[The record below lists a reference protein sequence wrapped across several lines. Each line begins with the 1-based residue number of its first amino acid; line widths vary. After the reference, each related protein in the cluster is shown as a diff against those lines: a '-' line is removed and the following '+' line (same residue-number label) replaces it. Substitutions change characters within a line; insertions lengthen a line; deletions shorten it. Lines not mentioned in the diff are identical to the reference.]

1 MRKEHFFD
9 AIFTT
14 DMQELLVTETNSY
27 HEQQV
32 AAQLSKHKRKWSPVT
47 QECIHQH
54 YDLHGHRKVVACM
67 SLHVLEHRQPPP

>member
-1 MRKEHFFD
+1 
-9 AIFTT
+9 
-14 DMQELLVTETNSY
+14 MQELLFTETNSY

-32 AAQLSKHKRKWSPVT
+32 AAQLRKHKRKWSPVT

-54 YDLHGHRKVVACM
+54 CDLHGHRKVVACM

>member
-1 MRKEHFFD
+1 
-9 AIFTT
+9 
-14 DMQELLVTETNSY
+14 MQELLVTATNSC

-67 SLHVLEHRQPPP
+67 SLHVLEHRQPSP

>member
-1 MRKEHFFD
+1 
-9 AIFTT
+9 
-14 DMQELLVTETNSY
+14 MQELLFTETNSY

-32 AAQLSKHKRKWSPVT
+32 AAQLRKHKRK
-47 QECIHQH
+47 H